1 MLRPA
6 RGTRLLATVCG
17 LLLLPSL
24 AGAHAVPRH
33 TSLKRSEPAKD
44 GRLATPPTRISL
56 WFTAKP
62 ELAFSK
68 ISLAG
73 PTGVI
78 PLDTIVADTAY
89 SLHGR
94 IPRTLP
100 AGEYRVLWQTGGT
113 DGHTIRGEFSF
124 VVLARAGATPD
135 PSAVTAFPV
144 AVADTMSHAGHGPV
158 PPPVRDETGY
168 RTARWFEFV
177 ALLTVLGALGF
188 RHGVLP
194 PLAARGVPTADASGR
209 ARRLGQSV
217 LVLYL
222 TAALVRLYTQA
233 VALNGPGGAVDPAM
247 LTNVV
252 TRTTWGIG
260 WSAGV
265 IGAVLLLIGW
275 VISKRNVTI
284 GTPLALTGA
293 LGLVLSPALSG
304 HAAASR
310 HFILSTTLDM
320 LHIAAAGVWI
330 GGLLMVLLA
339 GIPAMLALAEGN
351 RNAAVSALVN
361 SFHPLA
367 LFCAPIA
374 VLAGLGTSWIRL
386 GRPSALWPTL
396 YGRTLLVKLALV
408 ALLLAMGAYNSLRAR
423 RRLGGADAGG
433 DATRRF
439 RLTASGELVLAALV
453 LVVTTFLVVTPVP
466 SEMESP

>member
-6 RGTRLLATVCG
+6 RWTRLVPAVCV
-17 LLLLPSL
+17 LLLPSL
-24 AGAHAVPRH
+24 AGAHPVPRH
-33 TSLKRSEPAKD
+33 TGLKRSAPAK
-44 GRLATPPTRISL
+44 GSRLETPPSRISL

-73 PTGVI
+73 PSGAI
-78 PLDTIVADTAY
+78 PLDTIVAGTAY
-89 SLHGR
+89 SLHAR
-94 IPRTLP
+94 IPQPLP
-100 AGEYRVLWQTGGT
+100 AGEYRVRWQTGGT

-124 VVLARAGATPD
+124 VVLAVAPAASPTSVPITAVVPD
-135 PSAVTAFPV
+135 PA
-144 AVADTMSHAGHGPV
+144 HAGHGEEV
-158 PPPVRDETGY
+158 ASQRDDSGY

-194 PLAARGVPTADASGR
+194 PLAARGVPTADAASR

-217 LVLYL
+217 LVLYVV
-222 TAALVRLYTQA
+222 AALVRLYTQA
-233 VALNGPGGAVDPAM
+233 VALNGQAGALDPGT
-247 LTNVV
+247 LSTVV

-265 IGAVLLLIGW
+265 IGAVLLLVGW
-275 VISKRNVTI
+275 MVSRRSVMI

-293 LGLVLSPALSG
+293 LGMVLSPALSG

-320 LHIAAAGVWI
+320 LHVAAAGLWL
-330 GGLLMVLLA
+330 GGLLMVLFA
-339 GIPAMLALAEGN
+339 GIPAMLALPEGN

-367 LFCAPIA
+367 LFCAPVA

-386 GRPSALWPTL
+386 GRPSALWPSM
-396 YGRTLLVKLALV
+396 YGRTLLAKLALV
-408 ALLLAMGAYNSLRAR
+408 SLVLAMGAYNSMRAR
-423 RRLGGADAGG
+423 RRLGGADAS
-433 DATRRF
+433 DDSTRRF
-439 RLTASGELVLAALV
+439 RLTAAGELALAALV

-466 SEMESP
+466 SEMSLP